1 MILSHLVMII
11 VQVNIF
17 YPLKSQSLRK
27 NRITS
32 MEKEAQLE
40 EAQKREIEEKFEVLS
55 LGKGL
60 RDASEYTYTE
70 ARYYINVFVK
80 YIGRHLVV
88 RI

>member
-1 MILSHLVMII
+1 
-11 VQVNIF
+11 
-17 YPLKSQSLRK
+17 
-27 NRITS
+27 

-55 LGKGL
+55 LGKVL